1 MGSPQPL
8 RLPRGTR
15 RQEQPPWPKASPS
28 GSGARSRKVP
38 GREEPPRNS
47 ESAPLAHCP
56 ARSVRLT
63 LQSRRPSPR
72 SHPPRRHPPWGP
84 WCAPHRAPLASAG
97 VTPAAQLNPA
107 RRELAGLPRRVWR
120 PGLRQT
126 TPATPRAA
134 PSPGRA
140 QPGPRGLLAFRPSP
154 MPSER
159 VRAPE
164 GVCTRVG
171 GLCVRKRACARGV
184 SARACVRGVCAHAR
198 KYVPVSERRC
208 ARESVCA
215 PGVSVCASSHEPAC
229 CVPVCGVSERMGE
242 VCAVSC
248 TCGLCGWVRHVIHW
262 SVYTFGYLGGAC
274 SCLCFVTAYQ
284 DQCYIFLPVISL
296 NSQQAVG

>member
-15 RQEQPPWPKASPS
+15 RQEQPSWPKANPS

-47 ESAPLAHCP
+47 ESAPPLAPCL
-56 ARSVRLT
+56 ALTARLT

-84 WCAPHRAPLASAG
+84 WCAPRRAPVASAG
-97 VTPAAQLNPA
+97 VTRAALLNPA
-107 RRELAGLPRRVWR
+107 RRELAGLSRRVWR

-126 TPATPRAA
+126 TPAPPRAA

-140 QPGPRGLLAFRPSP
+140 QPGPRGLLAFRPSR

-164 GVCTRVG
+164 GV
-171 GLCVRKRACARGV
+171 CVRKRACARGV
-184 SARACVRGVCAHAR
+184 SARCERVRELA
-198 KYVPVSERRC
+198 
-208 ARESVCA
+208 
-215 PGVSVCASSHEPAC
+215 
-229 CVPVCGVSERMGE
+229 
-242 VCAVSC
+242 
-248 TCGLCGWVRHVIHW
+248 
-262 SVYTFGYLGGAC
+262 
-274 SCLCFVTAYQ
+274 
-284 DQCYIFLPVISL
+284 
-296 NSQQAVG
+296 